1 MAQTPF
7 KTTPSLRTRGPL
19 ATHQPLG
26 LNEGFGARDALGPLA
41 VPARSRRPVGLRLL
55 MALTVGLCFALIG
68 GITLGLAP
76 SSDRPLVAQKEIVPE
91 KAVVTETTAVTEKGS
106 VANAGAVPLLKTN
119 APVK

>member
-1 MAQTPF
+1 MAHTPF
-7 KTTPSLRTRGPL
+7 KTTPSLRPRGPL

-26 LNEGFGARDALGPLA
+26 LNDGFAARDALGPLA

-55 MALTVGLCFALIG
+55 MAFTVGLCFALIG

-76 SSDRPLVAQKEIVPE
+76 SADRPLVAQKEATPARAAVAE
-91 KAVVTETTAVTEKGS
+91 KAVATEKGT